1 MANYRADRMSED
13 IQREIAAILRE
24 MKDPRLHNG
33 IISVVRC
40 ETAHDLSYSK
50 VYISS
55 MKGLDVAKDAVK
67 ALKNAQGFIRHELGV
82 RLKLR
87 YSPVLA
93 FEATDSIEYS
103 ANISRILN
111 GIQYSDAPDDESG
124 SGDTEDEYDEM
135 DREDETDGG
144 AEE

>member
-1 MANYRADRMSED
+1 MANHRADRMSED
-13 IQREIAAILRE
+13 IRRELMAILRE

-55 MKGLDVAKDAVK
+55 MNGLDTAKDAVK
-67 ALKNAQGFIRHELGV
+67 ALKNAQGFIRRELGT

-87 YSPVLA
+87 FAPALA

-103 ANISRILN
+103 ANISKMLN
-111 GIQYSDAPDDESG
+111 DIVYTQTADDEETTG
-124 SGDTEDEYDEM
+124 SGNNE
-135 DREDETDGG
+135 
-144 AEE
+144 

>member
-55 MKGLDVAKDAVK
+55 MNGLSVAKEAVK

-87 YSPVLA
+87 YAPALA

-103 ANISRILN
+103 ANISRMLSQ
-111 GIQYSDAPDDESG
+111 IQYTETTDEPSEEKEDADDE
-124 SGDTEDEYDEM
+124 
-135 DREDETDGG
+135 
-144 AEE
+144 EE

>member
-1 MANYRADRMSED
+1 MPNFRADRMSED

-40 ETAHDLSYSK
+40 ETTHDLSYSK

-55 MKGLDVAKDAVK
+55 MNGLDTAKEAVK
-67 ALKNAQGFIRHELGV
+67 ALKKAQGFIRHELGT

-87 YSPVLA
+87 YAPALA

-103 ANISRILN
+103 ANISRMLN
-111 GIQYSDAPDDESG
+111 DIQYSTNEINNN
-124 SGDTEDEYDEM
+124 GDNKE
-135 DREDETDGG
+135 
-144 AEE
+144 

>member
-1 MANYRADRMSED
+1 MPNFRADRMSED

-50 VYISS
+50 VYIRS
-55 MKGLDVAKDAVK
+55 MNGLDTAKEAVK
-67 ALKNAQGFIRHELGV
+67 ALKNAQGFIRHELGT
-82 RLKLR
+82 RLRLR

-103 ANISRILN
+103 ANISRLLKDIH
-111 GIQYSDAPDDESG
+111 YTTSDEN
-124 SGDTEDEYDEM
+124 
-135 DREDETDGG
+135 
-144 AEE
+144 EENEE

>member
-55 MKGLDVAKDAVK
+55 MNGLDTAKQAVR
-67 ALKNAQGFIRHELGV
+67 ALKNAQGFM
-82 RLKLR
+82 
-87 YSPVLA
+87 
-93 FEATDSIEYS
+93 DSIEYS
-103 ANISRILN
+103 ANISRMLSQ
-111 GIQYSDAPDDESG
+111 IQYTETTDEPAEEKEDADDE
-124 SGDTEDEYDEM
+124 EV
-135 DREDETDGG
+135 
-144 AEE
+144 

>member
-1 MANYRADRMSED
+1 MANYRADRVSED
-13 IQREIAAILRE
+13 IQRELTAILRE

-40 ETAHDLSYSK
+40 DMAHDLSYCK

-55 MKGLDVAKDAVK
+55 MNGLDTAKDAVK
-67 ALKNAQGFIRHELGV
+67 ALKNASGFIRRELGV

-87 YSPVLA
+87 YAPALA

-111 GIQYSDAPDDESG
+111 DIEHKNEERQKAQREEEKDE
-124 SGDTEDEYDEM
+124 DNIE
-135 DREDETDGG
+135 
-144 AEE
+144 

>member
-13 IQREIAAILRE
+13 IRREIAAILRE

-55 MKGLDVAKDAVK
+55 MNGLSVAKEAVK

-87 YSPVLA
+87 YAPALA

-103 ANISRILN
+103 ANISRMLSQ
-111 GIQYSDAPDDESG
+111 IQYTETTDEPAEEKEDADDE
-124 SGDTEDEYDEM
+124 EV
-135 DREDETDGG
+135 
-144 AEE
+144 

>member
-13 IQREIAAILRE
+13 IQRELSAILRE

-33 IISVVRC
+33 IISIVRC
-40 ETAHDLSYSK
+40 ETAHDLSFSK

-55 MKGLDVAKDAVK
+55 MNGLDTAKEAVK
-67 ALKNAQGFIRHELGV
+67 ALKNAQGFIRRELGT

-87 YSPVLA
+87 FAPALA

-111 GIQYSDAPDDESG
+111 DIVYTQTEQPSDE
-124 SGDTEDEYDEM
+124 EDNNE
-135 DREDETDGG
+135 
-144 AEE
+144 

>member
-1 MANYRADRMSED
+1 MPNYRADRMSED

-55 MKGLDVAKDAVK
+55 MNGLDTAKEAVK
-67 ALKNAQGFIRHELGV
+67 ALKNAQGYIRRELGT
-82 RLKLR
+82 RLRLR
-87 YSPVLA
+87 FAPALA

-103 ANISRILN
+103 ANISRLLN
-111 GIQYSDAPDDESG
+111 DIHYTTDEN
-124 SGDTEDEYDEM
+124 
-135 DREDETDGG
+135 
-144 AEE
+144 EENEE

>member
-1 MANYRADRMSED
+1 MSED

-55 MKGLDVAKDAVK
+55 MNGLSVAKEAVK

-87 YSPVLA
+87 YAPALA

-103 ANISRILN
+103 ANISRMLSQ
-111 GIQYSDAPDDESG
+111 IQYTETTDEPAEEKEDADDE
-124 SGDTEDEYDEM
+124 
-135 DREDETDGG
+135 
-144 AEE
+144 EE

>member
-1 MANYRADRMSED
+1 MANFRADRMSED
-13 IQREIAAILRE
+13 IQREISAILRE

-55 MKGLDVAKDAVK
+55 MNGLPVAKEAVK
-67 ALKNAQGFIRHELGV
+67 ALKNAQGFIRRELGV

-87 YSPVLA
+87 YAPVLA

-103 ANISRILN
+103 ANISKILN
-111 GIQYSDAPDDESG
+111 GLQYTQTADENTNAEEN
-124 SGDTEDEYDEM
+124 DN
-135 DREDETDGG
+135 DETENG
-144 AEE
+144 EE

>member
-1 MANYRADRMSED
+1 MPNFRADRMSED

-24 MKDPRLHNG
+24 MKDPRLHKG

-55 MKGLDVAKDAVK
+55 MEGLDTAREAVK
-67 ALKNAQGFIRHELGV
+67 ALKNAQGFIRRELGT

-87 YSPVLA
+87 YAPVLA

-103 ANISRILN
+103 ANISRLLN
-111 GIQYSDAPDDESG
+111 DMQFSEP
-124 SGDTEDEYDEM
+124 EDE
-135 DREDETDGG
+135 EDNGEN
-144 AEE
+144 ES

>member
-24 MKDPRLHNG
+24 MKDPRVHDG

-40 ETAHDLSYSK
+40 DITHDLSYCK

-55 MKGLDVAKDAVK
+55 MKNLETAQKAVK
-67 ALKNAQGFIRHELGV
+67 AMTGAQGFIRRELGV

-87 YSPVLA
+87 YAPALA

-111 GIQYSDAPDDESG
+111 DIERKQEELHGKQEDKDE
-124 SGDTEDEYDEM
+124 
-135 DREDETDGG
+135 
-144 AEE
+144 

>member
-1 MANYRADRMSED
+1 MTNFRADRMSED

-55 MKGLDVAKDAVK
+55 MNGLDTAKEAVK
-67 ALKNAQGFIRHELGV
+67 ALKNAQGFIRHELGT
-82 RLKLR
+82 RLRLR

-103 ANISRILN
+103 ANISRLLN
-111 GIQYSDAPDDESG
+111 DIHYTTSDEN
-124 SGDTEDEYDEM
+124 
-135 DREDETDGG
+135 
-144 AEE
+144 EENEE

>member
-1 MANYRADRMSED
+1 MPNFRADRMSED

-40 ETAHDLSYSK
+40 ETTHDLSYSK

-55 MKGLDVAKDAVK
+55 MNGLDTAKEAVK
-67 ALKNAQGFIRHELGV
+67 ALKNAQGFIRRELGT

-87 YSPVLA
+87 YAPALA

-103 ANISRILN
+103 ANISRMLN
-111 GIQYSDAPDDESG
+111 DIKYHSEDNKNSDN
-124 SGDTEDEYDEM
+124 GDNEK
-135 DREDETDGG
+135 
-144 AEE
+144 

>member
-55 MKGLDVAKDAVK
+55 MNGLSVAKEAVK

-87 YSPVLA
+87 YAPALA

-103 ANISRILN
+103 ANISRMLSQ
-111 GIQYSDAPDDESG
+111 IQYTETTDESAEEKEDADDE
-124 SGDTEDEYDEM
+124 EV
-135 DREDETDGG
+135 
-144 AEE
+144 

>member
-1 MANYRADRMSED
+1 MANFRADRMSED
-13 IQREIAAILRE
+13 IQRELAAILRE

-33 IISVVRC
+33 IISIVRC

-55 MKGLDVAKDAVK
+55 MNGLDTAKEAVR
-67 ALKNAQGFIRHELGV
+67 ALKNAQGFIRRELGV

-87 YSPVLA
+87 YAPVLA

-103 ANISRILN
+103 ANISRMLN
-111 GIQYSDAPDDESG
+111 DIQYTQTTAPQDKNN
-124 SGDTEDEYDEM
+124 
-135 DREDETDGG
+135 
-144 AEE
+144 EE

>member
-1 MANYRADRMSED
+1 MPNFRADRMSED

-55 MKGLDVAKDAVK
+55 MNGLDTAKEAVK
-67 ALKNAQGFIRHELGV
+67 ALKNAQGYIRRELGTRR
-82 RLKLR
+82 RLR
-87 YSPVLA
+87 FAPALA

-103 ANISRILN
+103 ANISSLLN
-111 GIQYSDAPDDESG
+111 DIHYTTDEN
-124 SGDTEDEYDEM
+124 
-135 DREDETDGG
+135 
-144 AEE
+144 EENEE

>member
-1 MANYRADRMSED
+1 MPNFRADRMSED

-40 ETAHDLSYSK
+40 ETAHDISYSK

-55 MKGLDVAKDAVK
+55 MNGLDTAKEAVK
-67 ALKNAQGFIRHELGV
+67 ALKNAQGFIRHELGT
-82 RLKLR
+82 RLRLR

-103 ANISRILN
+103 ANISRLLN
-111 GIQYSDAPDDESG
+111 DIHYTTSDEN
-124 SGDTEDEYDEM
+124 
-135 DREDETDGG
+135 
-144 AEE
+144 EENEE

>member
-1 MANYRADRMSED
+1 MPNFRADRMSED

-55 MKGLDVAKDAVK
+55 MNGLDTAKEAVK
-67 ALKNAQGFIRHELGV
+67 ALKNAQGYIRRELGT
-82 RLKLR
+82 RLRLR
-87 YSPVLA
+87 FAPALA

-103 ANISRILN
+103 ANISRLLN
-111 GIQYSDAPDDESG
+111 DIHYTTDEN
-124 SGDTEDEYDEM
+124 
-135 DREDETDGG
+135 
-144 AEE
+144 EENEE